1 MARAAK
7 PEKRRTRRT
16 PEQQIADLQAE
27 IERVKRRAEQ
37 KKAKRDP
44 TLKHVNGAVRA
55 IDKALKSTSDA
66 ATRTALNEAR
76 ATLAACLA
84 MNGSNK
90 GILFSAPRRA
100 SESQVLEFLRGHPG
114 SRSEA
119 IAQALGT
126 DTAALRPALMSLR
139 TDKKARSEGQ
149 GRATRYYVTE

>member
-1 MARAAK
+1 MPKAMK

-44 TLKHVNGAVRA
+44 TLRHVNAAVRS
-55 IDKALKSTSDA
+55 IDKALKASSDV

-100 SESQVLEFLRGHPG
+100 SESQVLEFLKGHPG
-114 SRSEA
+114 SRSES

-126 DTAALRPALMSLR
+126 DTAALRPALQSLR
-139 TDKKARSEGQ
+139 AESKARAEGQ